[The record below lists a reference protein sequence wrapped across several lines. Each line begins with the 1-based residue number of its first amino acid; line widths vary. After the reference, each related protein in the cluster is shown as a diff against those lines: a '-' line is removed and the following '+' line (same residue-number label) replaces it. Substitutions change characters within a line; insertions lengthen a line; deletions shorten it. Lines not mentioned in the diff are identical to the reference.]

1 MSAKVIL
8 HVEDNEYNRKIV
20 RDLLSRDNYE
30 IVEARNGEAALD
42 ELTRRR
48 PDLILMDVQLPKLS
62 GLELTRRI
70 RSDPALANIPVIA
83 LTSFALSGD
92 DRRALDAGAAAYLAK
107 PYSPRDLLALIRKFI
122 PEGEEVQETTR

>member
-20 RDLLSRDNYE
+20 RDLLWKGNYE
-30 IVEARNGEAALD
+30 LVEVKDGEAALA
-42 ELTRRR
+42 ELARRR

-62 GLELTRRI
+62 GLDVARKI
-70 RSDPALANIPVIA
+70 RSDPALSGIPIIA

-92 DRRALDAGAAAYLAK
+92 DRRALDAGCHAYVAK
-107 PYSPRDLLALIRKFI
+107 PFRPRELLEMITSLV
-122 PEGEEVQETTR
+122 GT